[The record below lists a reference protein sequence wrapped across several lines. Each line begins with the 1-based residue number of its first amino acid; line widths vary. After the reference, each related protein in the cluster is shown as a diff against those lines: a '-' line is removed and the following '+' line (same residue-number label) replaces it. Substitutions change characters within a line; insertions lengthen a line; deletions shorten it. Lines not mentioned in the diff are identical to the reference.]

1 MKICILTQ
9 PLGHN
14 YGGLLQAYALQVV
27 LKRMGHEVWTED
39 RRDNRLQISLKLK
52 KAIRQVLSILFS
64 RVSDR
69 FRKVYYPTQKE
80 RNIIQQHTDS
90 FIRQYLTITEP
101 IFSADKKQL
110 LHYGFEAYVVG
121 SDQVWRPM
129 YSPCLTN
136 YFLDFT
142 KNDTVKRIAYAAS
155 FGTDEWEYTKRQ
167 TEICSRLVQR
177 FDAVSVREEAGVGLC
192 EKYLHVN
199 ASHVLDPTLLL
210 DMDDYMHLIDNEQ
223 MRLDGSGGVYTYIL
237 DANSEK
243 TKIINSVSRNLD
255 LAPFTVM
262 PQKNF
267 YQAGPE
273 LIDQCVYAPVSMW
286 LQGFKDAKFVVTDS
300 FHGTV
305 FSIMFNKPF
314 IVIANKSRGL
324 SRFTSLLKMVGLE
337 NRLLFSASEL
347 TDELIK
353 STIDFSAVKASI
365 ASERIQSIEFLSKY
379 LKMN

>member
-177 FDAVSVREEAGVGLC
+177 FDAVSVREESGVGLC

-243 TKIINSVSRNLD
+243 IKIINSVSRNLD

>member
-1 MKICILTQ
+1 
-9 PLGHN
+9 
-14 YGGLLQAYALQVV
+14 
-27 LKRMGHEVWTED
+27 MGHEVWTED

-177 FDAVSVREEAGVGLC
+177 FDAVSVREESGVGLC

-243 TKIINSVSRNLD
+243 IKIINSVSRNLD

>member
-177 FDAVSVREEAGVGLC
+177 FDAVSVREESGVGLC

-223 MRLDGSGGVYTYIL
+223 MRLDGPGGVYTYIL

-273 LIDQCVYAPVSMW
+273 LIDRCVYAPVSMW

>member
-177 FDAVSVREEAGVGLC
+177 FDAVSVREESGVGLC

>member
-80 RNIIQQHTDS
+80 RNIIQQHTDI

-177 FDAVSVREEAGVGLC
+177 FDAVSVREESGVGLC